1 MARENKEKT
10 GKVKRFSIRLPV
22 YQHKWLKARSI
33 STKGTDNFISINKII
48 GEAIEEYIGF
58 QK

>member
-10 GKVKRFSIRLPV
+10 GKVKRFSVRLPK
-22 YQHKWLKARSI
+22 YQHEWLKARSI

-48 GEAIEEYIGF
+48 EEAIEEYIGF
-58 QK
+58 HK

>member
-1 MARENKEKT
+1 MARENKEKV
-10 GKVKRFSIRLPV
+10 GKVKRFSVRLPV
-22 YQHKWLKARSI
+22 YQHEWLKARSI

-48 GEAIEEYIGF
+48 EEAIEEYIGF

>member
-10 GKVKRFSIRLPV
+10 GKVKRFSIRLPI
-22 YQHKWLKARSI
+22 YQHQWLKSRSI

-48 GEAIEEYIGF
+48 EEAIEEYIGLS
-58 QK
+58 K